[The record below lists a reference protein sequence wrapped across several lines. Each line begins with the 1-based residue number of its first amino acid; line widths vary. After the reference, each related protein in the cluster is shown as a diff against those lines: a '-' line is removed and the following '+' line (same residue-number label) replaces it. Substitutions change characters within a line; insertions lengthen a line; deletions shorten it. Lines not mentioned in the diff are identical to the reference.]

1 MGRLSIKG
9 HAEGMHPGEWL
20 VIIDTRDGEEE
31 LFVDRS
37 IVKDESIPVGY
48 PVGRSNGH
56 LLVELPRETMRGK
69 WRVWVDNGQLRVNG
83 A

>member
-1 MGRLSIKG
+1 MSRLAIKG
-9 HAEGMHPGEWL
+9 QGTGMHPGECL
-20 VIIDTRDGEEE
+20 VVIETKDGEEE

-37 IVKDESIPVGY
+37 IVTGESIPVGY

-56 LLVELPRETMRGK
+56 VLVELPRETMRGK
-69 WRVWVDNGQLRVNG
+69 WRVWVGTSQLQE